1 MNKQY
6 SDRDEYERAD
16 HERSKEA
23 INLVGKWIAF
33 VVFIIVSL
41 PVACQMHQTIY
52 AKPLVQVNAPK

>member
-16 HERSKEA
+16 FERT
-23 INLVGKWIAF
+23 LTMVRTVGKWVAI